1 MDHLYFKG
9 TQYDLTTHV
18 EVNELNTLFF
28 YSDLMTTSIS
38 VM

>member
-28 YSDLMTTSIS
+28 I
-38 VM
+38 VI